1 MGVERDTE
9 NEVGLAVPREVTGE
23 LMPAPFTPAVN
34 GYTVSQLVK
43 IAQLISGAVTLP
55 NALRGKPDDVLA
67 VMLAGRE
74 LGIGPMHATRQIE
87 IIQGQ
92 TALRTEL
99 KLALAKRAGHDIRP
113 VCRHEAFVA
122 VQCVTHQSH
131 VVAWARDAGDAQHA
145 AGHDWG
151 LVIASEI
158 QVEAWEGES
167 GQRRKVMRP
176 LVEKS
181 AWQSWGFAML
191 WARSVGQ
198 LCREHCPEAVGGMYS
213 VEEVQ
218 VRDGE

>member
-9 NEVGLAVPREVTGE
+9 NEVGLVVPREVVGE
-23 LMPAPFTPAVN
+23 LAPVMASPAVN

-55 NALRGKPDDVLA
+55 KALRGKPDDVLA

-74 LGIGPMHATRQIE
+74 LGIGPMHSTRMIE
-87 IIQGQ
+87 VIQGQ

-99 KLALAKRAGHDIRP
+99 KLALAHRAGHDIRP
-113 VCRHEAFVA
+113 VIRDDGFLA
-122 VQCVTHQSH
+122 VQCVTHDSH
-131 VVAWARDAGDAQHA
+131 VVAWARDPESAALHGLAG
-145 AGHDWG
+145 
-151 LVIASEI
+151 VVVASEI
-158 QVEAWEGES
+158 QVESWEGE
-167 GQRRKVMRP
+167 GNARRKVMSP

-181 AWQSWGFAML
+181 AYQSWGFAML

-213 VEEVQ
+213 VEELE